1 MCLLN
6 KKNFIW
12 NIIKKLGN
20 LNFSI
25 ILLLILACV
34 SIIGTIIE
42 QDQNILFYQINY
54 PIENDSFLNLNWK
67 IIIFFGLDH
76 IYMTLWFILLLTLF
90 FCSLIVCTFS
100 RQLPSLRNARNWK
113 FLQQTK
119 NLRKFADF
127 KVFYYK
133 SLSNIIYSLNHEKYY
148 TFHKN
153 KSLYAYKGLLGRIA
167 PIFVHFSIILT
178 LIGSLLGLFGG
189 FMIQEMIPNGEI
201 FHLKNSS
208 KAGIYSYLPIDLIG
222 RVDNFIIEYNKDNS
236 IKQFFSSI
244 SLLNNKNKYIYSKQ
258 ISVNSPL
265 IFHGITFYQID
276 WQVNC
281 LRLKIGNNFIVQQ
294 QLKKIE
300 LGNKV
305 FWFAN
310 FPINSKQRLF
320 LIVKN
325 LNDNIFIY
333 NSSGKLTNI
342 LNLNEEI
349 IINNTSFMVKEIMT
363 STGLQIKTDPGIQI
377 VYTGFFI
384 LILSIGISY
393 LSYSQ
398 IWINSYANNLELA
411 GSTSRAVLKFEE
423 DFINIQKKYIIYTFI
438 NIYNKK

>member
-1 MCLLN
+1 MILLN

-25 ILLLILACV
+25 ILLLILASI

-42 QDQNILFYQINY
+42 QDQNLIFYQINY
-54 PIENDSFLNLNWK
+54 AVQNDSLFNLNWQM
-67 IIIFFGLDH
+67 IIFFGFDH
-76 IYMTLWFILLLTLF
+76 IYVTWWFILLLTLF
-90 FCSLIVCTFS
+90 FCSLTVCTFS

-119 NLRKFADF
+119 NLKKFADF
-127 KVFYYK
+127 KCFYSK
-133 SLSNIIYSLNHEKYY
+133 SLSNIIYALNYEKYY

-153 KSLYAYKGLLGRIA
+153 KNLYAYKGLLGRIA

-178 LIGSLLGLFGG
+178 LTGSLCGLLGG
-189 FMIQEMIPNGEI
+189 FIVQEMVPNGEI

-208 KAGIYSYLPIDLIG
+208 KSGLYSYLPTHLIG
-222 RVDNFIIEYNKDNS
+222 RVDNFFIEYNKDTS
-236 IKQFFSSI
+236 IKQFFSYI
-244 SLLNNKNKYIYSKQ
+244 LLLNNKNDYIYSKQ

-265 IFHGITFYQID
+265 TFQGITFYQID

-294 QLKKIE
+294 ELKKIE

-305 FWFAN
+305 FWLAN
-310 FPINSKQRLF
+310 FPINSNQRLF
-320 LIVKN
+320 LVVKN
-325 LNDNIFIY
+325 LNDKIFIY
-333 NSSGKLTNI
+333 NLSGKLINI
-342 LNLNEEI
+342 LNLNEETF
-349 IINNTSFMVKEIMT
+349 INNTSFVIKEIMT
-363 STGLQIKTDPGIQI
+363 STGLQIKADPGIQI

-384 LILSIGISY
+384 LIISIAISY

-398 IWINSYANNLELA
+398 IWINSHENNLELA

-423 DFINIQKKYIIYTFI
+423 DFINIQKKYIVYTFI
-438 NIYNKK
+438 NISNKK